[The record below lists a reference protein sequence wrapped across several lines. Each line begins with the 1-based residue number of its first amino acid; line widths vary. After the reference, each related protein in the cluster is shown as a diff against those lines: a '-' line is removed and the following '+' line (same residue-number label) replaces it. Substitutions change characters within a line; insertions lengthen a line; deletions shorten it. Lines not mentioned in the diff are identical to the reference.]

1 MELSYLEILR
11 LSELE
16 RVLIEIKSEKPNGCA
31 ILEIGAGTGWQAK
44 KMAENGYNVVAI
56 DIEEHDYK
64 THSLWQIIRYDGKNI
79 PFPCNYFDIVFSSN
93 VLEHIPHIIKFQ
105 IEIKRVLKPNGIA
118 VHVLPSASWRFWTN
132 VAYYPFMFKIIIKV
146 VCSKIMPIKGCKKY
160 NRIESDKVTQTKCLS
175 KRELIKNIL
184 WPHRHGTKGTALSEL
199 YYFSRYR
206 WNTLFRHTGWEIK
219 NYFSTNLFYTGYII
233 FGPSISIHLRQ
244 IMSYL
249 LGSSCH
255 VFVLMKGEK
264 TLLSSRETLTLTENE
279 S

>member
-1 MELSYLEILR
+1 
-11 LSELE
+11 
-16 RVLIEIKSEKPNGCA
+16 
-31 ILEIGAGTGWQAK
+31 
-44 KMAENGYNVVAI
+44 
-56 DIEEHDYK
+56 
-64 THSLWQIIRYDGKNI
+64 
-79 PFPCNYFDIVFSSN
+79 
-93 VLEHIPHIIKFQ
+93 
-105 IEIKRVLKPNGIA
+105 
-118 VHVLPSASWRFWTN
+118 
-132 VAYYPFMFKIIIKV
+132 MFKTIIKV

-160 NRIESDKVTQTKCLS
+160 NGIESDKVTQTKCLS

-206 WNTLFRHTGWEIK
+206 WNTLFRHTGWKIK
-219 NYFSTNLFYTGYII
+219 NYFSTNLFYTGYIV

>member
-16 RVLIEIKSEKPNGCA
+16 RALTEIKSEKPNGCV

-56 DIEEHDYK
+56 DIEEHDHS
-64 THSLWQIIRYDGKNI
+64 THSLWPITCYDGKNI

-132 VAYYPFMFKIIIKV
+132 VAHYPFVFKTIIKII
-146 VCSKIMPIKGCKKY
+146 CSKIMPIKGCKKY
-160 NRIESDKVTQTKCLS
+160 NGIESYKVNPTKGLS
-175 KRELIKNIL
+175 KKELIKNVL
-184 WPHRHGTKGTALSEL
+184 WPHRHGAKGTALSEL
-199 YYFSRYR
+199 YYFSRYQ
-206 WNTLFRHTGWEIK
+206 WNTLFRDTGWKIK
-219 NYFSTNLFYTGYII
+219 NYSPTNLFYTGYIV
-233 FGPSISIHLRQ
+233 FGPSISIHHRQ
-244 IMSYL
+244 IMSCL

-264 TLLSSRETLTLTENE
+264 ETVARIPGCP
-279 S
+279 